1 MECHEVP
8 VACISRQS
16 RVFSEGGLA
25 RSDAEGGG
33 GRDRGR
39 EEIGERDGTEPK
51 IGSQGEEEE
60 EEVNK
65 RGRGRKGEEG
75 IEGGRERKKRR

>member
-1 MECHEVP
+1 MKYP
-8 VACISRQS
+8 W
-16 RVFSEGGLA
+16 RVSAGNPGYFQKAAWHGA
-25 RSDAEGGG
+25 TPRGGG

-75 IEGGRERKKRR
+75 IEGGGERKKRR